1 MRPEF
6 CNPDHADL
14 PALRAGQPPD
24 SGFSSH
30 PQKHRQLPPA
40 QAYRALSRQ
49 SPGLPR
55 DHRAVPF
62 SVRRAA
68 GQAVS
73 AGSTGIIFFLI
84 RPLLPSGAPAVPFS

>member
-1 MRPEF
+1 MRPES

-24 SGFSSH
+24 SGFSPH
-30 PQKHRQLPPA
+30 PQKYRQLPPA
-40 QAYRALSRQ
+40 PACRALSRQ
-49 SPGLPR
+49 SPGLPH

-73 AGSTGIIFFLI
+73 AGSTGIIFLLI
-84 RPLLPSGAPAVPFS
+84 RPLFPSSAPAIPFS